1 MGDGIE
7 EIKVVPPAP
16 GACRICATKHDPKEP
31 HDRDSLYYQNWFHRK
46 YKRFPTWED
55 AMSHCSKKTKAEY
68 KKILAQR
75 GIVLPDSPA
84 AK

>member
-16 GACRICATKHDPKEP
+16 GACRICAMKHDPKKP
-31 HDRDSLYYQNWFHRK
+31 HDRDSL
-46 YKRFPTWED
+46 
-55 AMSHCSKKTKAEY
+55 Y

-75 GIVLPDSPA
+75 GIILPDGPT